1 MKYLLIL
8 LLTAAMT
15 ISCSR
20 DEEKATIPSPVRPK
34 AKATVIVYMAAE
46 NNLSDIALANISD
59 MAKGSASVADSNYIV
74 AFVDRATP
82 QELPYII
89 QIDKGTVTKDS
100 QYSIQKDFLSSDPQR
115 FYETIKWI
123 EDRYPADSYAL
134 VLWGH
139 ASGWMFNN
147 DSISTTSSKAGQMAF
162 GIDTG
167 NNTASTTGTWLN
179 IPSLAQALGRLPK
192 MKYIFADCCNFQ
204 CIEVAYELRN
214 VCDYI
219 IGSPAEIPAQ
229 GAPYRELVPLL
240 VSESEDFYS
249 PIADIYNNQIYD
261 EEYQTPI
268 SVIKTAELPQLA
280 YETKKIMAEL
290 KENRPWTTDNLIYYY
305 GYTSALFDT
314 RVMYDINDF
323 MLNNI
328 STDSYLAWKEQL
340 KKVVVYS
347 KSSSRWCSDNH
358 VNFKDFNVTGQKYSG
373 VSMFFP
379 MDKYTR
385 FGLTYNE
392 DIKKLQ
398 WYYAAGF
405 EE

>member
-1 MKYLLIL
+1 MKYLLQLFFIC
-8 LLTAAMT
+8 TVA
-15 ISCSR
+15 ISCSK
-20 DEEKATIPSPVRPK
+20 DEETATPPAPERPR
-34 AKATVIVYMAAE
+34 AKTTVIIYMAAE

-59 MAKGSASVADSNYIV
+59 MTAGTAAVADSNYIV

-82 QELPYII
+82 QELPYIL
-89 QIDKGTVTKDS
+89 QMDKGTVTRDN
-100 QYSIQKDFLSSDPQR
+100 QYSVQSDFLSSDPQR
-115 FYETIKWI
+115 LYETIQWI

-139 ASGWMFNN
+139 ASGWFVSN
-147 DSISTTSSKAGQMAF
+147 DTVDTSASKVGQMAF

-229 GAPYRELVPLL
+229 GAPYRELMPLL
-240 VSESEDFYS
+240 VSEREDFYTS
-249 PIADIYNNQIYD
+249 IADTYNNQLYD
-261 EEYQTPI
+261 GEYQTPI

-280 YETKKIMAEL
+280 EATKGIMAEL
-290 KENRPWTTDNLIYYY
+290 KENAPWETDHLIYYY
-305 GYTSALFDT
+305 GYTSTLFDT

-323 MLNNI
+323 MLSNLCP
-328 STDSYLAWKEQL
+328 DSYETWRQQL
-340 KKVVVYS
+340 DKVVVYS
-347 KSSSRWCSDNH
+347 KSSAKWCSEGH
-358 VNFKDFNVTGQKYSG
+358 VNFRDFTVTEQKYSG
-373 VSMFFP
+373 ASMFFP
-379 MDKYTR
+379 MEKYTR
-385 FGLTYNE
+385 FGLTYNQ
-392 DIKKLQ
+392 DIRKMQ
-398 WYYAAGF
+398 WYYAAGLG
-405 EE
+405 E